1 MVIKAYT
8 ERYNAYDMFVEVLYL
23 DAPTEVSENRMEEI
37 IFYSLKEK
45 KYIIHPLTK
54 ESTA

>member
-23 DAPTEVSENRMEEI
+23 DATTEVSENRMEEI